1 MLGVRVEVV
10 RSIIARLYDGP
21 ATVSELAK
29 SSGIGWET
37 CKAYLSALKL
47 LGVVEGIR
55 SKKIRIYR
63 LREKR
68 RGWFLPRG
76 KRVTQSIKI
85 TSEKP
90 VEYEVVDLT

>member
-1 MLGVRVEVV
+1 VRVEVV

-21 ATVSELAK
+21 ATANELAK

-47 LGVVEGIR
+47 LGVVEEIR

-63 LREKR
+63 LRKKR
-68 RGWFLPRG
+68 RGWCLAGRELPNPSKLLVRSLSST
-76 KRVTQSIKI
+76 RW
-85 TSEKP
+85 
-90 VEYEVVDLT
+90 

>member
-1 MLGVRVEVV
+1 VRVEVV

-21 ATVSELAK
+21 ATANELAK

-47 LGVVEGIR
+47 LGVVEEIR

-63 LREKR
+63 LRKKR
-68 RGWFLPRG
+68 PRG